1 MKKKYIKYFILMVIC
16 LLCFIPNKTYASSTY
31 TITDYD
37 INMEVNEDNT
47 FDITETITVYFNTSS
62 HGIYREIPLKNTITR
77 TDGTTS
83 KNTAKVSNVEVSE
96 TYSTSKTSS
105 YYSIKIGSSSQT
117 ITGNHTYVI
126 SYTYDIG
133 EDPLDDADELYFNLI
148 GDEWDT
154 SINSVTFTITMPK
167 EFDSSSLGFSS
178 GATGSTDSSNVTYI
192 VNGNVIS
199 GSTTSTLNSGEALTV
214 RLTLPEGYF
223 VVEEF
228 LSTETYAIIVMG
240 VCIIFV
246 LIAFLI
252 WKKYGKDD
260 EVVETVQF
268 YPPEGYNPAELS
280 YMYKGESTTEGALS
294 LLIYLAD
301 KGYIKIEEKNES
313 NLFSTD
319 KGFVI
324 TKLKEYDGEDA
335 NVKLFFNGLFRH
347 KKTNYN
353 KVMKEMKSAK
363 KNGEKISYAEATIR
377 VNGNRGNWKTQVT
390 NEDLYDSF
398 YSTLNSVKSNI
409 EHKLKNEIFE
419 KLTSRNNMIL
429 TIMITIILWLVTF
442 KLTADMLS
450 DIAGGVIVTT
460 IYMFIFVP
468 FIIAIINA
476 KKGNIKGIIIFAII
490 LLMAFSE
497 LSIDYSETIVEQDTI
512 EIVMCII
519 GIISIIILGIFMRI
533 MPKRTKFGNE
543 MLGKIRG
550 FKRFLEVSEKEQ
562 LELLVR
568 ENPEYFYN
576 ILPYTYA
583 LGVSDTWMKQF
594 ETISIKEPD
603 WYSGTADFSMH
614 EFNRSMTRIMTSANR
629 SMTSRPSSSG
639 GSSGSFGGSSGG
651 GHSGGGHS
659 GGGSGGGG
667 GHSW

>member
-37 INMEVNEDNT
+37 INMEVNENNT

-83 KNTAKVSNVEVSE
+83 KNTAKVSNIEVSE

-105 YYSIKIGSSSQT
+105 YYSIKIGSSSQK
-117 ITGNHTYVI
+117 ITGSHTYVI

-133 EDPLDDADELYFNLI
+133 KDPLDDADELYFNLI

-154 SINSVTFTITMPK
+154 SIDSVTFTITMPK

-178 GATGSTDSSNVTYI
+178 GTTGTTDSSNVEYT
-192 VNGNVIS
+192 VDGNVIS
-199 GSTTSTLNSGEALTV
+199 GSTISTLNSGEALTV
-214 RLTLPEGYF
+214 RLTLPEDYF
-223 VVEEF
+223 VGEN
-228 LSTETYAIIVMG
+228 LILNTYAIIVISI
-240 VCIIFV
+240 CIIFV

-260 EVVETVQF
+260 EVIEIVQF
-268 YPPEGYNPAELS
+268 YPPEGYNSAEIA
-280 YMYKGESTTEGALS
+280 YMYHGESTTEGSIS

-301 KGYIKIEEKNES
+301 KGYLKIEERETEKIIS
-313 NLFSTD
+313 SG
-319 KGFVI
+319 KGFKI
-324 TKLKEYDGEDA
+324 TKLKEYDGNNEEE
-335 NVKLFFNGLFRH
+335 KLFFNGLFKNQSKYDYGLAARII
-347 KKTNYN
+347 
-353 KVMKEMKSAK
+353 KEAK
-363 KNGEKISYAEATIR
+363 AVGEKISYAEALEKS
-377 VNGNRGNWKTQVT
+377 VKDEKDGGTQVT
-390 NEDLYDSF
+390 EDDLYNSF
-398 YSTLNSVKSNI
+398 YTTLSKVKNNI
-409 EHKLKNEIFE
+409 TKKFKSKVFE
-419 KLTSRNNMIL
+419 NLTSKNNIIL
-429 TIMITIILWLVTF
+429 TIMITIILWLVIFKVTF
-442 KLTADMLS
+442 NYLAGDLS
-450 DIAGGVIVTT
+450 SIEST
-460 IYMFIFVP
+460 IYTVILVATYMLLLEP
-468 FIIAIINA
+468 LIIAIIKVRDKA
-476 KKGNIKGIIIFAII
+476 TKWIIFAII
-490 LLMAFSE
+490 IIIMACFAPV
-497 LSIDYSETIVEQDTI
+497 YSEFMFELDTI
-512 EIVMCII
+512 EIAMFII
-519 GIISIIILGIFMRI
+519 GIISIIILGIFMII

-550 FKRFLEVSEKEQ
+550 FKRFLEMSEKEQ

-603 WYSGTADFSMH
+603 WYKSAGDFNTRK
-614 EFNRSMTRIMTSANR
+614 FNRSMTNIMTSANR
-629 SMTSRPSSSG
+629 SMSSSPSSGS
-639 GSSGSFGGSSGG
+639 SSGSFGGSSGG
-651 GHSGGGHS
+651 SHS